1 MGSVAEIALPSS
13 KRSEAFASSMLV
25 LACLCWGFFFSL
37 GRSWLD
43 AATLTCPGGEL
54 VATLTMLGTRP
65 ILALAMFAIVRP
77 QLFLLPSRREW
88 FLGACLGLLN
98 FSGNV
103 LQVWGLST
111 VSPAVSGFF
120 TSMASLWVPL
130 IALVFLRTRIARAT
144 WLGFAVGFA
153 GLVALGIDA
162 SKGFSIGQGEVLTA
176 LSSLIFALVILFLD
190 RVGRQVRS
198 QHLALGLIAV
208 GGLPGLPLAA
218 TISAYQGDFHL
229 WLDWLGATLSDRV
242 LLRYLVLLTLLS
254 TVIGTFLL
262 AAFQPRVQ
270 ASRAALIY
278 LTEPVFAAVISVL
291 MGHDDVT
298 QRLVIGGILI
308 LGGNVLAAIP
318 GWLAQRGREQAVT
331 YPLPDHPPRE

>member
-1 MGSVAEIALPSS
+1 MGSVAEITIPQS

-37 GRSWLD
+37 ARSWLD
-43 AATLTCPGGEL
+43 AAKPTCPGGEL
-54 VATLTMLGTRP
+54 VATLTLLGIRP
-65 ILALAMFAIVRP
+65 ILALAMFALVRP
-77 QLFLLPSRREW
+77 RLFLLPSRREW

-111 VSPAVSGFF
+111 ASPAVSGFF

-130 IALVFLRTRIARAT
+130 IALVFLRAPIARAT
-144 WLGFAVGFA
+144 WLGLAA
-153 GLVALGIDA
+153 GLAGLAALGIDT
-162 SKGFSIGQGEVLTA
+162 SQGFSLGQGEVLTA

-198 QHLALGLIAV
+198 ERLALGLIAV

-218 TISAYQGDFHL
+218 VISANQSDFHQ
-229 WLDWLGATLSDRV
+229 WLDWLSATLTDPA
-242 LLRYLVLLTLLS
+242 LLRYLVLLTLFS

-291 MGHDDVT
+291 IGHDEVT
-298 QRLVIGGILI
+298 QRLLIGGILI
-308 LGGNVLAAIP
+308 LGGNVLAAVP

-331 YPLPDHPPRE
+331 